1 MRVYTFLLNHPQ
13 FGKIESVERGVK
25 GEGYCAP
32 PGDIRAGLSDR
43 QPRRHKGK
51 RERGGRGG
59 TEEEWVGGS
68 GGKDIIDRKLR
79 RRSAWKGSVILEGE
93 GGVVV
98 GGVRR
103 ALQARESV
111 DVSDFQVSFIYE
123 GKREPSSSFGLY
135 FLYIILLKN
144 SLKK

>member
-1 MRVYTFLLNHPQ
+1 V
-13 FGKIESVERGVK
+13 RGIV
-25 GEGYCAP
+25 P
-32 PGDIRAGLSDR
+32 PRGTLGQGCLTGSLAGT
-43 QPRRHKGK
+43 
-51 RERGGRGG
+51 RERGREEGGEGQRKSGWEGRGA
-59 TEEEWVGGS
+59 E
-68 GGKDIIDRKLR
+68 GKDIIDRKLR